1 LFDTARF
8 TANHQPMPVCNDDLR
23 IRRSIDETH
32 LELLIYV
39 SRRIR
44 DELEVR
50 AHPTN
55 PTISDRQTAT

>member
-1 LFDTARF
+1 
-8 TANHQPMPVCNDDLR
+8 MPVCNDDLR

-39 SRRIR
+39 SRRVR